1 MKEVIK
7 NIKGN
12 LLLISNDQDL
22 IELASKNKNIDE
34 SYTLSNIG
42 TNKRKLKLE
51 NKKIHINKIRR
62 YFNKKSID
70 NIIVD
75 YKLIEN
81 YMTNFVKNSIYLNR
95 GDLYFYNINKEN
107 EIEKK
112 YERYKAEIEKNK
124 NYIKIGNQKT
134 KSNIFKDNYYIFKD
148 KKEKLLDKLSD
159 LLTS

>member
-1 MKEVIK
+1 MKNIIK

-12 LLLISNDQDL
+12 LLLISNDQEL

-34 SYTLSNIG
+34 SYTLSNAG
-42 TNKRKLKLE
+42 TNKSKVKLG
-51 NKKIHINKIRR
+51 NKKIHINKIKR

-75 YKLIEN
+75 YNLIKN
-81 YMTNFVKNSIYLNR
+81 YMTNFVKNSVYLNR
-95 GDLYFYNINKEN
+95 GELYFYNIDKEN

-112 YERYKAEIEKNK
+112 YERYKAKIEINK
-124 NYIKIGNQKT
+124 NYIKIDNQKT

-148 KKEKLLDKLSD
+148 KIEKLLDNLSD